1 MQYPAVLFVV
11 AAYFLSGIEAQN
23 RRFPYERLL
32 GNGADQN
39 MVALQN
45 LYVQSPQVPDCPLEI
60 HPDTETMF
68 IMRGPLGDPQPRTC
82 PAGTYFLRSVCSC
95 VNRPSIENGKTPLTE
110 CNLRPSAIGAAWYEE
125 NVFGIWVQR
134 PCGPGSAYNPATCD
148 CSITL

>member
-1 MQYPAVLFVV
+1 MQFIIVISVIT
-11 AAYFLSGIEAQN
+11 AYFMCGVEAQIS
-23 RRFPYERLL
+23 RFPFERLL
-32 GNGADQN
+32 GNTNNQN
-39 MVALQN
+39 AASLQN
-45 LYVQSPQVPDCPLEI
+45 LYIQTPQVPDCPLEM

-82 PAGTYFLRSVCSC
+82 PPNTYFLRSVCSC
-95 VNRPSIENGKTPLTE
+95 VNRPAVEK
-110 CNLRPSAIGAAWYEE
+110 CNLRPSAIGAGWYEE